1 MMTVA
6 AVDRL
11 VHHALIVEI
20 KAHSYR
26 KQAAANKQNKNNAD
40 ASQQRPP

>member
-20 KAHSYR
+20 KADSYR
-26 KQAAANKQNKNNAD
+26 KQAAANHNDDTLDSEKQRA
-40 ASQQRPP
+40 P

>member
-1 MMTVA
+1 TVA

-20 KAHSYR
+20 KTESYR
-26 KQAAANKQNKNNAD
+26 KQAATTRSSK
-40 ASQQRPP
+40 SCS